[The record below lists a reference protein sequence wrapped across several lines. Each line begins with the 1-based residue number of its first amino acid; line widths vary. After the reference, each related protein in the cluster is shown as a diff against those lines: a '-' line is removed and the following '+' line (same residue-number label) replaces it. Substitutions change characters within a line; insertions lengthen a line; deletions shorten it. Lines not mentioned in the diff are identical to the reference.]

1 MQILIIAGTIGRDA
15 EIRHTQGGDA
25 VAGFSVAVDNG
36 KDKNGNKRD
45 TTWYDCSLWGKRGEG
60 LGPYL
65 TKGTRVTIKGRPS
78 ARTHDG
84 KVFRMLCVIDEFTR
98 ECLTIRVERK
108 LNSRDVLDT
117 LGDLFVVHGPPGYI
131 RSDNVLHSELLAGFG
146 RKASSRSFQI
156 RVLKSIT
163 GWASAALEEL
173 AAIANTGS
181 MRVRF
186 AGPYRP

>member
-84 KVFRMLCVIDEFTR
+84 KVYMQCNVDEISLLGGGQDR
-98 ECLTIRVERK
+98 QQGGSSGDQQGGYQPD
-108 LNSRDVLDT
+108 SRDMNDEMLMWYQFH
-117 LGDLFVVHGPPGYI
+117 L
-131 RSDNVLHSELLAGFG
+131 
-146 RKASSRSFQI
+146 
-156 RVLKSIT
+156 
-163 GWASAALEEL
+163 
-173 AAIANTGS
+173 
-181 MRVRF
+181 
-186 AGPYRP
+186 